1 MVTVFDIVVDDITF
15 FASVECQIMLPHDL
29 DLRKRIAFIQM
40 HPVETVEPVQ
50 QRFVIGPSAAVPEDY
65 HENHDLNYVKALITE
80 LQRKYNIDEGRIF
93 MQGMSAGN
101 LMTAQFCRYYG
112 NILAGA
118 AGSGGGPSGFLRRP
132 EKK

>member
-1 MVTVFDIVVDDITF
+1 MFDRGKTPSF
-15 FASVECQIMLPHDL
+15 FEDMDL
-29 DLRKRIAFIQM
+29 
-40 HPVETVEPVQ
+40 
-50 QRFVIGPSAAVPEDY
+50 AAVPEDY

-112 NILAGA
+112 NILAG
-118 AGSGGGPSGFLRRP
+118 SGWFRRAYSTRYAVHRQRRDQKYRRPSACVAGPS
-132 EKK
+132 